1 MSTASPL
8 KKQYLEGLP
17 EWDLSDFYTSVDAP
31 EIGADIAKSKQLSLN
46 FATSYKGV
54 FSPQS
59 PWAQSPSAG
68 DELHAALVAYEEIE
82 NLLGKLMSYGYLC
95 FATQVNNPQI
105 LQFFQMIQE
114 KMTEISAHLIFFTLE
129 LNLIDDD
136 LLATAYAQS
145 TNLQRYR
152 PWIDGVRL
160 FKTHQL
166 SPDLE
171 KLLHEKSVTGRSAWI
186 RLYDETLSGILFD
199 FEGTKVGV
207 SEILNHLSSK
217 DALTRKQAAQS
228 LSDGLKSNLSLFTLI
243 TNTLA
248 KDKDIEDTWRHF
260 PHPIAARNL
269 ANRVEDEVV
278 EALATTVRRFYPALS
293 HRYYA
298 LKAKWFGVE
307 KIEYWD
313 RNAPFP
319 DAPDQEISWDDAKEI
334 VAKAYQD
341 FSPILA
347 NIGQEFFDN
356 AWIDVPAK
364 AGKQSGAFA
373 HPTVPSVHPYILL
386 NYQGKVRDV
395 MTLAHELGHG
405 VHQMLARDQ
414 GPLLSSTPLTIA
426 ETASVFGEMLTFRA
440 LLSAEKD
447 TQKRRF
453 IIAAKIEDML
463 NTVVRQIAF
472 YDFEQQIHE
481 RRKQGE
487 LTAEDINEIWM
498 TTQREALGD
507 AVYIDPLVQPYWA
520 YISHFIHAPFY
531 VYAYAFGDCLV
542 NSLYAVYQ
550 SGHPNFEEK
559 YIDLLKAGGSKCYPE
574 LLAPFGLNAK
584 DPAFWEKGLLVIKGL
599 IDELDTD
606 ATDV

>member
-1 MSTASPL
+1 MSTVSPL
-8 KKQYLEGLP
+8 KKQHLEDLP
-17 EWDLSDFYTSVDAP
+17 EWNLNDFYASVDAP
-31 EIGADIAKSKQLSLN
+31 EITADIAKSKKLSLD

-54 FSPQS
+54 FSSQS
-59 PWAQSPSAG
+59 LWAQSPYAG

-82 NLLGKLMSYGYLC
+82 NLLGKLMSYSYLC

-114 KMTEISAHLIFFTLE
+114 KITEISAHLIFFTLE
-129 LNLIDDD
+129 INLIGDD
-136 LLATAYAQS
+136 LLATAYRQS
-145 TNLQRYR
+145 TDLQRYR

-160 FKTHQL
+160 FKKHQL

-171 KLLHEKSVTGRSAWI
+171 KLLHEKSVTGRNAWV
-186 RLYDETLSGILFD
+186 RLYDETLSSTMFD
-199 FEGTKVGV
+199 FDGQKVGI

-217 DALTRKQAAQS
+217 DALIRKRAAES
-228 LSDGLKSNLSLFTLI
+228 LSDGLKANLSIFTLI
-243 TNTLA
+243 TNTLS
-248 KDKDIEDTWRHF
+248 KDKHIEDSWRHF
-260 PHPIAARNL
+260 PHPMAARNL

-319 DAPDQEISWDDAKEI
+319 TAPDQEISWNDAKEI
-334 VAKAYQD
+334 VAKAYHD
-341 FSPILA
+341 FSPTLA
-347 NIGQEFFDN
+347 KIGQDFFDHD
-356 AWIDVPAK
+356 WIDVPAK
-364 AGKQSGAFA
+364 AGKQSGAFS

-405 VHQMLARDQ
+405 IHQMLARDQ

-447 TQKRRF
+447 RQKRRF

-472 YDFEQQIHE
+472 YDFEQQIHN

-487 LTAEDINEIWM
+487 LTAEDINGIWM
-498 TTQREALGD
+498 ATQREALGD
-507 AVYIDPLVQPYWA
+507 AVHIDPLVQPYWS

-550 SGHPNFEEK
+550 SGHPQFEEK
-559 YIDLLKAGGSKCYPE
+559 YIDLLKAGGSKSYPE
-574 LLAPFGLNAK
+574 LLAPFGLDAK

-606 ATDV
+606 ATNI